1 MWATHSP
8 ANLSSQKLT
17 TYSCTCWP
25 VICYFFFFRFLHFF
39 LLLKK
44 AHFLSWFFWIFIRLL
59 IASTWKNQFSDF
71 CQPGVRNVD
80 FPSDPP
86 LEIAFCSCTRWPVI
100 KGICHPS
107 LYSLILSGDSFQWI
121 GRYDVFASC
130 NANAEICQDSI
141 PKNEMLQNKNS
152 MAGDLTLILFSVV
165 FFLVIS
171 KHPEKTQ
178 TKTSQ

>member
-1 MWATHSP
+1 MFQCGQHTLPLTFPHKNLPPTLVP
-8 ANLSSQKLT
+8 ADLSF
-17 TYSCTCWP
+17 
-25 VICYFFFFRFLHFF
+25 VIFSSSDFYIFF

-165 FFLVIS
+165 FF
-171 KHPEKTQ
+171 
-178 TKTSQ
+178 